1 MKKVL
6 LGTTAL
12 LLSAGVAAAEVA
24 VSGEGRMGIVDALGD
39 DTDAGFSSRIRIAFS
54 ASGET
59 DAGLSFG
66 GSIRA
71 DNAGGGEGGTAGNVF
86 VEGTFGKISMGDVGS
101 AADAAN
107 GDVSGVGY
115 TNPGAFNEFVYLGND
130 RRPAARW
137 DYVMG
142 GLGLHISSDNPS
154 SDLDTTSVAVTYSAG
169 ALSIGLG
176 YEDAEV
182 DLSNSDGDAELAGLL
197 VDGLT
202 FDGDHII
209 GSVAYAFGDATVK
222 AVYGTASGDLNG
234 TITGTAITVTD
245 AEVDFSQMGVSVD
258 YVVGATTLTAYY
270 AMYEIEDDI
279 EAELT
284 AIGVGASYDLG
295 GGASLAGGFVSTSG
309 EAFGVDYE
317 DEDAFDL
324 GINMTF

>member
-24 VSGEGRMGIVDALGD
+24 VSGDGRMGIVDDFGD

-115 TNPGAFNEFVYLGND
+115 TNPGAYNEFVYLGNSE
-130 RRPAARW
+130 RPAARW

-142 GLGLHISSDNPS
+142 GLGLHISSDNPA
-154 SDLDTTSVAVTYSAG
+154 SDNEVTSVAVTYASG
-169 ALSIGLG
+169 ALSVGLG
-176 YEDAEV
+176 IESADYVAAADS
-182 DLSNSDGDAELAGLL
+182 DLVG
-197 VDGLT
+197 
-202 FDGDHII
+202 FDVSGFDIEADHTI
-209 GSVAYAFGDATVK
+209 GSVGYAFGDASVK
-222 AVYGTASGDLNG
+222 VVYGTADIDGS
-234 TITGTAITVTD
+234 
-245 AEVDFSQMGVSVD
+245 AEADFTQMGASLD
-258 YVVGATTLTAYY
+258 YVIGATTLTIYTAS
-270 AMYEIEDDI
+270 YEL
-279 EAELT
+279 EAGGSTVGELDAT
-284 AIGVGASYDLG
+284 GVGVSYDLG
-295 GGASLAGGFVSTSG
+295 GGASLAAGYVTFDAEV
-309 EAFGVDYE
+309 EGVEE
-317 DEDAFDL
+317 DGDAFDL